1 MPRCIVGRWERQ
13 TVFESEA
20 AEATTQTKDVPKAE
34 VKEFDIKDL
43 NVIDDKMARGTAK
56 KAFLAAKRTGE
67 DKVEAIRK
75 ALSESGKLDTAIE
88 ELLDSLS
95 GDGIEV
101 TKLIDTEKPAD
112 PSEDASTEPSPK
124 SEPAGDLPLFE
135 ITELNGIDDRVARG
149 TAKKVYLAGNRNGKF
164 RAEVLKDIGA
174 ALEEIGK
181 MNDLV
186 ISILRDLEKK

>member
-1 MPRCIVGRWERQ
+1 MKL
-13 TVFESEA
+13 ESSNYKIYLA
-20 AEATTQTKDVPKAE
+20 GTYLVILLMAIYFLFST
-34 VKEFDIKDL
+34 FDIKDL
-43 NVIDDKMARGTAK
+43 TVIDDKLARGTAK

-124 SEPAGDLPLFE
+124 SEPTGDLPLFE

-149 TAKKVYLAGNRNGKF
+149 TAKKVYLAGNRNGKS
-164 RAEVLKDIGA
+164 RAEVLEDIGA
-174 ALEEIGK
+174 ALEGIGK

-186 ISILRDLEKK
+186 ISILRNLEKK

>member
-1 MPRCIVGRWERQ
+1 MPTI
-13 TVFESEA
+13 ESEA
-20 AEATTQTKDVPKAE
+20 AEVTTQTKDVPEAGD
-34 VKEFDIKDL
+34 KEFDIKDL

-101 TKLIDTEKPAD
+101 AKLIDTEKPA
-112 PSEDASTEPSPK
+112 THLK
-124 SEPAGDLPLFE
+124 MLQ
-135 ITELNGIDDRVARG
+135 LNRHLNPIWQGIC
-149 TAKKVYLAGNRNGKF
+149 LC
-164 RAEVLKDIGA
+164 LK
-174 ALEEIGK
+174 LL
-181 MNDLV
+181 N
-186 ISILRDLEKK
+186 